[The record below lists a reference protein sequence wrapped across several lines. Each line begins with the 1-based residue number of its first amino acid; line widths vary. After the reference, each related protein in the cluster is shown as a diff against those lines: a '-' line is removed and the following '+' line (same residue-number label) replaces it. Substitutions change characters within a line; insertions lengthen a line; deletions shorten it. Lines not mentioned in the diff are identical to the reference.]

1 LFLRELVLAVEER
14 VKSGWSQAGRLHQ
27 SFEHSIERVITYDYA
42 PLEAAEHV
50 WPPMVAS
57 DTVRGQECTEL
68 RELLTICIETAEGI
82 FDGWLTL
89 THARDNLQG
98 RPADTL
104 SEAWPVLVRAEGADD
119 PPDEALALRAHNDDD
134 FATRIA
140 TESTAATLD
149 FLRIEPRTVYDVAFS
164 VASAANASFTC
175 PYRAVQTCSLWRRRA
190 WQALVLSALLFS
202 GIAFVINATGISF
215 VTLLL
220 IPLFSIVLL
229 QLAYGYTW
237 TCAPMIPVCWWQDVT
252 ESVGMLLPL
261 SLEVP
266 DDLKR
271 LDRHCLDDSA
281 CVDSEDTDCL
291 ALRRFPPPACL
302 KSCREAP
309 FLYVSVQDVIAWL
322 LVELDAA
329 DYAASNAHHV
339 PLLDHEAFVKKLSVR
354 ARISRRSSTDAVHA
368 HRVCALLGSYMLLP
382 YVFILL
388 LVLAFLASLAQ
399 ALATQL
405 LPLFMLVCA
414 LFSAVAAS
422 ANTQDEERL
431 QALEKTV
438 LELQEDTGEDEA
450 S

>member
-1 LFLRELVLAVEER
+1 
-14 VKSGWSQAGRLHQ
+14 
-27 SFEHSIERVITYDYA
+27 
-42 PLEAAEHV
+42 V
-50 WPPMVAS
+50 WPPLAAA
-57 DTVRGQECTEL
+57 DTPQCNEL
-68 RELLTICIETAEGI
+68 HELLAICMETAQGV

-89 THARDNLQG
+89 THERERLQA
-98 RPADTL
+98 RPAASL
-104 SEAWPVLVRAEGADD
+104 SEAWPVLVRADGADD
-119 PPDEALALRAHNDDD
+119 PPDEALAVKAHSGDD
-134 FATRIA
+134 FVTRA
-140 TESTAATLD
+140 CTEGTAASLE
-149 FLRIEPRTVYDVAFS
+149 FLRIEPRTVYDVVYSF
-164 VASAANASFTC
+164 ASAANASFTC
-175 PYRAVQTCSLWRRRA
+175 PYHAVQTCSGWRRRA
-190 WQALVLSALLFS
+190 WHALVISVLGFTAV
-202 GIAFVINATGISF
+202 AFVFNAVGLSF
-215 VTLLL
+215 VSMLLV
-220 IPLFSIVLL
+220 PLFSIVLL

-237 TCAPMIPVCWWQDVT
+237 TCAPMVPVCWWQDVT

-281 CVDSEDTDCL
+281 CVDMEDTKCL

-309 FLYVSVQDVIAWL
+309 FSYESVQNVLAWL

-329 DYAASNAHHV
+329 DYAASNARHV
-339 PLLDHEAFVKKLSVR
+339 PLLDHEAFTKELSKR
-354 ARISRRSSTDAVHA
+354 KRIMRRSSTDAVHA

-405 LPLFMLVCA
+405 LPLFLVVSA

-438 LELQEDTGEDEA
+438 LELQQDTEEDAA